1 VSITA
6 TLIIQIIVLL
16 ILVGVTMKY
25 IWPPITAALDE
36 RAQKVAEGLSAADK
50 ARSEL
55 ASANK
60 RIEDELAKA
69 RNDAA
74 TRLANAERMAL
85 QIVEDAKAK
94 AADEGAKIVAQAQA
108 EAQQEATKAREAL
121 RDQVAALAVKG
132 AEQILRREVSPA
144 VHAELLN
151 RLQTELLA
159 MAEPS
164 TIARPYAAA
173 LFQASTAADGAQL
186 VAQLDTLAG
195 IAADAGLRQFAAD
208 PRVSDE
214 QVFGVVTGIAGA
226 DLNPKLR
233 NLLSTVID
241 NGRLSVLPEIASQFR
256 TLVND
261 RGGIADAQVVSAFPL
276 DAGQQASLAKV
287 LEKRFGRQLKVAV
300 AVDPTLIGGVRVT
313 VGDEVLDTSVV
324 ARLEQMRA
332 ALTH

>member
-1 VSITA
+1 
-6 TLIIQIIVLL
+6 
-16 ILVGVTMKY
+16 
-25 IWPPITAALDE
+25 
-36 RAQKVAEGLSAADK
+36 
-50 ARSEL
+50 
-55 ASANK
+55 
-60 RIEDELAKA
+60 
-69 RNDAA
+69 
-74 TRLANAERMAL
+74 
-85 QIVEDAKAK
+85 
-94 AADEGAKIVAQAQA
+94 
-108 EAQQEATKAREAL
+108 
-121 RDQVAALAVKG
+121 
-132 AEQILRREVSPA
+132 
-144 VHAELLN
+144 
-151 RLQTELLA
+151 

-173 LFQASTAADGAQL
+173 LFQSSTAADGEQL
-186 VAQLDTLAG
+186 VAQLDALAG

-214 QVFGVVTGIAGA
+214 QVFGVVTGIAGS
-226 DLNPKLR
+226 DLSPKLR

-241 NGRLSVLPEIASQFR
+241 NGRLAVLPEIASQFR

-276 DAGQQASLAKV
+276 DAQQQASLAKV

-300 AVDPTLIGGVRVT
+300 TVDPTLIGGVRVT

>member
-1 VSITA
+1 
-6 TLIIQIIVLL
+6 
-16 ILVGVTMKY
+16 
-25 IWPPITAALDE
+25 
-36 RAQKVAEGLSAADK
+36 
-50 ARSEL
+50 
-55 ASANK
+55 
-60 RIEDELAKA
+60 
-69 RNDAA
+69 
-74 TRLANAERMAL
+74 
-85 QIVEDAKAK
+85 
-94 AADEGAKIVAQAQA
+94 
-108 EAQQEATKAREAL
+108 
-121 RDQVAALAVKG
+121 
-132 AEQILRREVSPA
+132 
-144 VHAELLN
+144 
-151 RLQTELLA
+151 

-173 LFQASTAADGAQL
+173 LFQSSTAADGAQL

-226 DLNPKLR
+226 DLSPKLR

-276 DAGQQASLAKV
+276 DAAQQASLAKV
-287 LEKRFGRQLKVAV
+287 LEKRFGRQLKVSV
-300 AVDPTLIGGVRVT
+300 AVDPSLIGGVRVT

>member
-1 VSITA
+1 
-6 TLIIQIIVLL
+6 
-16 ILVGVTMKY
+16 
-25 IWPPITAALDE
+25 
-36 RAQKVAEGLSAADK
+36 
-50 ARSEL
+50 
-55 ASANK
+55 
-60 RIEDELAKA
+60 
-69 RNDAA
+69 
-74 TRLANAERMAL
+74 
-85 QIVEDAKAK
+85 
-94 AADEGAKIVAQAQA
+94 
-108 EAQQEATKAREAL
+108 
-121 RDQVAALAVKG
+121 
-132 AEQILRREVSPA
+132 
-144 VHAELLN
+144 
-151 RLQTELLA
+151 

-195 IAADAGLRQFAAD
+195 IARDAGLRQFAAD
-208 PRVSDE
+208 PKVSDE

-226 DLNPKLR
+226 DLSPKLR

-241 NGRLSVLPEIASQFR
+241 NGRLSVLPAIASQFR
-256 TLVND
+256 MLVND

-276 DAGQQASLAKV
+276 DANQQAGLAKV

-300 AVDPTLIGGVRVT
+300 TVDPTLIGGVRVT

>member
-1 VSITA
+1 
-6 TLIIQIIVLL
+6 
-16 ILVGVTMKY
+16 
-25 IWPPITAALDE
+25 
-36 RAQKVAEGLSAADK
+36 
-50 ARSEL
+50 
-55 ASANK
+55 
-60 RIEDELAKA
+60 
-69 RNDAA
+69 
-74 TRLANAERMAL
+74 
-85 QIVEDAKAK
+85 
-94 AADEGAKIVAQAQA
+94 
-108 EAQQEATKAREAL
+108 
-121 RDQVAALAVKG
+121 
-132 AEQILRREVSPA
+132 
-144 VHAELLN
+144 
-151 RLQTELLA
+151 

-208 PRVSDE
+208 PKVSDE
-214 QVFGVVTGIAGA
+214 QVFGVVTGIAGG
-226 DLNPKLR
+226 DLSPKLR

-256 TLVND
+256 SLVND

-276 DAGQQASLAKV
+276 DAQQQAGLAKV

-300 AVDPTLIGGVRVT
+300 TVDPTLIGGVRVT